1 MSLRDKHHMNLDS
14 ESATHTRME
23 DQPRSSYRHLLLQ
36 AWCCLLTVAMVIMAV
51 HLATMNQKP
60 AEVGVPTP
68 ETINSTHSGRIQR
81 QTQEP
86 FKSGSSHPFIQI
98 SHHNG
103 RLSVDSVS
111 KQNRNKTLTLCGT
124 SIIVQENGTYFFYAQ
139 VTFREDSRE
148 RCVLVKRTGFH
159 DKKTKT
165 LAKGIYPAS
174 SENSVWLAKIV
185 KLRPLDSVNI
195 NITGEILND
204 DTYWGVIKLQ

>member
-1 MSLRDKHHMNLDS
+1 MIKETFS
-14 ESATHTRME
+14 
-23 DQPRSSYRHLLLQ
+23 
-36 AWCCLLTVAMVIMAV
+36 IF
-51 HLATMNQKP
+51 
-60 AEVGVPTP
+60 PT
-68 ETINSTHSGRIQR
+68 
-81 QTQEP
+81 
-86 FKSGSSHPFIQI
+86 
-98 SHHNG
+98 
-103 RLSVDSVS
+103 DSVS

-148 RCVLVKRTGFH
+148 RCVLVERTGFH
-159 DKKTKT
+159 DKKTKP